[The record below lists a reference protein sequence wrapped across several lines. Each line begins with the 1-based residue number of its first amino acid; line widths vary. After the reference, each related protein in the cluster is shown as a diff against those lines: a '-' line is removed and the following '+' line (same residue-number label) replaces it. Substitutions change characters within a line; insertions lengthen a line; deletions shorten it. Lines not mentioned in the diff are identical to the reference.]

1 MKVSQIEKA
10 IATFEAEIAMLQKCV
25 KQLRDQQPWRV
36 AKPARVRKAKKAEAF
51 DTKSAMQSVAQAMKE
66 SDL

>member
-36 AKPARVRKAKKAEAF
+36 AKPARVRKAKKADGA
-51 DTKSAMQSVAQAMKE
+51 SAATDQFRRTPG
-66 SDL
+66 